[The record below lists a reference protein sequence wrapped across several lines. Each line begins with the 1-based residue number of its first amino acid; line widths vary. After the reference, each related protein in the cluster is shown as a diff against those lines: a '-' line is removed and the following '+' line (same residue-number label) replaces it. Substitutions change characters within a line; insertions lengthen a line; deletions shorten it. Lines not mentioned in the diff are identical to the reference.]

1 MVRLIGGNVVA
12 NHNSY
17 PEIMNERGV
26 EKSHWYWLESLLVL
40 VKHLYVVKSPC
51 QESPVQHQQPMKE
64 AHTLLKAT
72 WREAW
77 FAGLGKVTPR
87 MITQPSRWILLP
99 TARWVPL
106 TLLLTARPVAV
117 QAFSWDEYCWSDWIP
132 SVSVKLSDVP
142 RNCSLPSR
150 RRM

>member
-51 QESPVQHQQPMKE
+51 QESPVQHQQPTKE
-64 AHTLLKAT
+64 AHTHSPQSHLEGDAVCWPWKSH
-72 WREAW
+72 
-77 FAGLGKVTPR
+77 
-87 MITQPSRWILLP
+87 TQDDH
-99 TARWVPL
+99 TAL
-106 TLLLTARPVAV
+106 TL
-117 QAFSWDEYCWSDWIP
+117 DP
-132 SVSVKLSDVP
+132 SSHS
-142 RNCSLPSR
+142 
-150 RRM
+150 